1 MAATS
6 TPASDTRPPSGP
18 SGATVRPRRPG
29 PSPFLIYG
37 VLGALAMT
45 IASGWYIDFSLAP
58 IWENSDRL
66 WFIIEPALH
75 PAWDYIFD
83 TDSRLWVGLRETMSI
98 AIVASAVGCTLA
110 LGVALL
116 SSKVSAPPAVYRV
129 SKVVMSVIR
138 SLPDVAWALI
148 FVAVVIGPLPGIL
161 ALIIFDIGIVA
172 KLTAESIDAID
183 QGPLEALDAAGANRW
198 QRARVAIV
206 PQVLP
211 NFASYSLYVFELNV
225 RASLILGAVGA
236 GGIGQLIMVHFNR
249 FEWSHLAAIV
259 VVMLVVVVIIDVFS
273 QALRKR
279 LV

>member
-1 MAATS
+1 MTTTATR
-6 TPASDTRPPSGP
+6 PVASTRPPKPRP
-18 SGATVRPRRPG
+18 SN
-29 PSPFLIYG
+29 FL
-37 VLGALAMT
+37 VLGLLGAVAMT
-45 IASGWYIDFSLAP
+45 VLSAWYIDFSLAP
-58 IWENSDRL
+58 LWENSDRV
-66 WFIIEPALH
+66 WFILEPALH

-83 TDSRLWVGLRETMSI
+83 TDSRLWVGLRETMGI
-98 AIVASAVGCTLA
+98 AIIASAVGCTLA

-116 SSKVSAPPAVYRV
+116 SSKVSAPPTVYRV
-129 SKVVMSVIR
+129 TKVVMAVIR
-138 SLPDVAWALI
+138 SLPDMAWALI
-148 FVAVVIGPLPGIL
+148 FVAVVVGPLPGIL

-172 KLTAESIDAID
+172 KLTSESIDAID
-183 QGPLEALDAAGANRW
+183 QGPLEALDAAGASRW

-259 VVMLVVVVIIDVFS
+259 VVMLVVVVVIDIVS